1 MRQAPFIFWLQ
12 DLSSKDPFYILPMMM
27 AAAMFVQYRLNPQSP
42 DPVQAK
48 VFMMMPFI
56 MSLMMASLP
65 SGLVLYWI
73 VNTLLTI
80 VQQYHIN
87 KVVAAEEHKL
97 RT

>member
-1 MRQAPFIFWLQ
+1 
-12 DLSSKDPFYILPMMM
+12 
-27 AAAMFVQYRLNPQSP
+27 
-42 DPVQAK
+42 

-56 MSLMMASLP
+56 MSIMMASLP

-80 VQQYHIN
+80 LQQYHIN
-87 KVVAAEEHKL
+87 KVVAAEELKL